1 MTDQSHIAD
10 PEALR
15 LEAQAWVVRIRSG
28 DATGADTAELMRW
41 RAQSPRHE
49 QALAEAIRVRR
60 LIAAAAGERD
70 VAGMSPRVPAPW
82 VPAPWVPASRLGRR
96 AFLGG
101 AIAASAAGVV
111 MVRPPLA
118 LWPSFAELRADYRT
132 GVGEQRTIQLG
143 NGASAELNTRT
154 SASLLSDP
162 RMAGLDLIAGEVA
175 VDISHATRPVYIR
188 TATTE
193 THTQAGRFVV
203 RLEDTETCM
212 TCLAGTV
219 HVKGR
224 RGTPE
229 TLPAGYQ
236 LRYTDRRAGDATR
249 VDVTRAEAWR
259 RGLLMFVDEPL
270 DRVVEEVNRYR
281 PGRIVVVNH
290 DLGRVLVNAVF
301 QLDRINTVVAQI
313 RDVSNARVTS
323 LPGGIVLLS

>member
-15 LEAQAWVVRIRSG
+15 LEAQAWIVRIRSG

-70 VAGMSPRVPAPW
+70 VAGMSP
-82 VPAPWVPASRLGRR
+82 WVPASRLGRR

-101 AIAASAAGVV
+101 AMAASAAGVV

-154 SASLLSDP
+154 SASLLSDR

-175 VDISHATRPVYIR
+175 VDIPHATRPVYIR
-188 TATTE
+188 TPTTQ

-203 RLEDTETCM
+203 RLEDAKTCV

-219 HVKGR
+219 HVKSR
-224 RGTPE
+224 RGAPE

-236 LRYTDRRAGDATR
+236 LRYTDRKLGDAAR

-281 PGRIVVVNH
+281 PGRIVVVNG
-290 DLGRVLVNAVF
+290 DLGRVLINAVF